1 MPASRL
7 HFVRHGEVFNPK
19 GLLYERLDGFPLS
32 DRGHQ
37 MAAAAAE
44 ELKSMGLNPKRLLVS
59 PLERPRQ
66 SAAPVAKE
74 FGLGL
79 EIEERI
85 IEPWNKLK
93 GYPMGAKAL
102 VANPGLAIHL
112 YNPGRPSWGEP
123 YREIADRMTEAAL
136 DAWENTSEGD
146 VIFVSHQLPI
156 WMTYRSAMGL
166 RLPHN
171 PQSRRCSLSS
181 ITSFEVDSG
190 RLLPVDYREPGM
202 KLIQE
207 QA

>member
-32 DRGHQ
+32 ERGHQ

-44 ELKSMGLNPKRLLVS
+44 ELKSMGIDPKKLLVS
-59 PLERPRQ
+59 PLERTRQ

-74 FGLGL
+74 FGLEL

-136 DAWENTSEGD
+136 DAWESTSEGD
-146 VIFVSHQLPI
+146 VVFVSHQLPI
-156 WMTYRSAMGL
+156 WMTDRSAMGL

-202 KLIQE
+202 RLIQE
-207 QA
+207 KA

>member
-1 MPASRL
+1 
-7 HFVRHGEVFNPK
+7 
-19 GLLYERLDGFPLS
+19 
-32 DRGHQ
+32 

-44 ELKSMGLNPKRLLVS
+44 ELKSMGIAPKRLFVS
-59 PLERPRQ
+59 PLERTRQ

-74 FGLGL
+74 FGLEL

-123 YREIADRMTEAAL
+123 YREIADRMTKAAL

-146 VIFVSHQLPI
+146 VVFVSHQLPI

-202 KLIQE
+202 RLIQE

>member
-37 MAAAAAE
+37 MTAAAAE

-59 PLERPRQ
+59 PLERTRQ

-74 FGLGL
+74 FGLEL

-146 VIFVSHQLPI
+146 VVFVSHQLPI

-202 KLIQE
+202 RLIQE

>member
-32 DRGHQ
+32 EMGHK
-37 MAAAAAE
+37 MAAAAAQ
-44 ELKSMGLNPKRLLVS
+44 ELKEMGANPARLIVS
-59 PLERPRQ
+59 PLERTRQ
-66 SAAPVAKE
+66 SAAPVAE
-74 FGLGL
+74 AFGLDIN
-79 EIEERI
+79 IEERI

-102 VANPGLAIHL
+102 LAKPSLAIHL

-123 YREIADRMTEAAL
+123 FDLIAARMTEAAL
-136 DAWENTSEGD
+136 DAWEKTDSGD
-146 VIFVSHQLPI
+146 VVFVSHQLPI
-156 WMTYRSAMGL
+156 WMTYRSAMGMK
-166 RLPHN
+166 LPHN
-171 PQSRRCSLSS
+171 PRNRRCSLSS

-190 RLLPVDYREPGM
+190 RLLPVDYREPGIA
-202 KLIQE
+202 LLGE

>member
-7 HFVRHGEVFNPK
+7 HFVRHGEVLNPK

-44 ELKSMGLNPKRLLVS
+44 ELKSMGIDPKKLLAS
-59 PLERPRQ
+59 PLERTRQ

-74 FGLGL
+74 FGLEL

-123 YREIADRMTEAAL
+123 YREIADRMTKAAL

-146 VIFVSHQLPI
+146 VVFVSHQLPI

-202 KLIQE
+202 RLIQE